1 MNEYI
6 LLKDELINKL
16 KIEMGPENVVT
27 EPSVL
32 RDFDCDASALKSVP
46 QVMVTA
52 KSTEQ
57 ISRLLTLAN
66 RHNFPV
72 VPRGAGTGLCGG
84 CLTLTGGVLLSMT
97 AMNRI
102 RAIDTTNLIAEVE
115 PGLITRRLRDAASE
129 KGLFYPPDP
138 ASLDESTIGGN
149 AATNAGGPSCLKY
162 GVTRDYVLGLEAV
175 LPTGKII
182 RTGQKTR
189 KGVVGYDLTHLL
201 VGSEGTLAVITG
213 LTLKLI
219 PHPPAV
225 RCMGVV
231 FPDLPS
237 AMQAVIAIQVKGFL
251 PAAIEFMDH
260 KCLKRVHDLTPFKI
274 SSAKATLLI
283 IEVDGDSG
291 QIKREIKAIGNIC
304 REIGATDFLYAENE
318 KEREQIWEMRRQT
331 STRIHDA
338 APIYIPEDVTV
349 PIGKIADL
357 VSALPTFEKKF
368 GLDIYAFGHAGDGNI
383 HLNITA
389 PARDHPGLHD
399 CVAEILKLV
408 VKMEGTISGEH
419 GIGFVKKKFLPLEL
433 SAASIDLQK
442 GIKNLFDPK
451 NILNPGKIF

>member
-6 LLKDELINKL
+6 LLKDELIDKL
-16 KIEMGPENVVT
+16 KIEMGQENVVT

-57 ISRLLTLAN
+57 ISRLLMLAN

-251 PAAIEFMDH
+251 PAAIEFMDN
-260 KCLKRVHDLTPFKI
+260 KCLKRVHDLTLFKI
-274 SSAKATLLI
+274 SSAIETNKHPHINGSAFRRLLWL
-283 IEVDGDSG
+283 
-291 QIKREIKAIGNIC
+291 R
-304 REIGATDFLYAENE
+304 
-318 KEREQIWEMRRQT
+318 
-331 STRIHDA
+331 
-338 APIYIPEDVTV
+338 
-349 PIGKIADL
+349 
-357 VSALPTFEKKF
+357 
-368 GLDIYAFGHAGDGNI
+368 
-383 HLNITA
+383 
-389 PARDHPGLHD
+389 
-399 CVAEILKLV
+399 
-408 VKMEGTISGEH
+408 
-419 GIGFVKKKFLPLEL
+419 
-433 SAASIDLQK
+433 
-442 GIKNLFDPK
+442 
-451 NILNPGKIF
+451 